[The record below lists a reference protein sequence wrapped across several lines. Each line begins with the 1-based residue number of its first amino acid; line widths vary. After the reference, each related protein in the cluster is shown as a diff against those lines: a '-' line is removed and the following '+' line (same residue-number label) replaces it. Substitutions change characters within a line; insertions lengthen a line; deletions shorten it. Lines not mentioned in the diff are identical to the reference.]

1 VATGVLFVFPP
12 LPQAATTMMVAAST
26 AALARKVMGLLRVM
40 SSLRLGVHGQSQRA
54 AMIESRDA

>member
-1 VATGVLFVFPP
+1 VLFVLPP
-12 LPQAATTMMVAAST
+12 LPQAATTMMVAASA

-40 SSLRLGVHGQSQRA
+40 SSLRLGVHRQSQQA

>member
-1 VATGVLFVFPP
+1 LPA
-12 LPQAATTMMVAAST
+12 LPQAATTMMVAASA

-40 SSLRLGVHGQSQRA
+40 SSLRLGVHRQSQQA